1 MKVTEEEKYEIGR
14 RRNESG
20 MIKGGETVGLLRSL
34 SGFAE
39 SPRPQVLVQ
48 SHTDTLTAW

>member
-20 MIKGGETVGLLRSL
+20 KIKGGETVGLLRSL

-39 SPRPQVLVQ
+39 SPQPQVLVQ